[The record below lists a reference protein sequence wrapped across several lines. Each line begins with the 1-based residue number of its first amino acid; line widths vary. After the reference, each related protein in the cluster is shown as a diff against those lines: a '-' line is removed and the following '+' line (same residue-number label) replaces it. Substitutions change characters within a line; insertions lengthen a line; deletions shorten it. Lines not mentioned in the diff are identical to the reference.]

1 MQESKETIEQ
11 KEEKLIDI
19 KGTLK
24 QFVEA
29 DEPELSQEEAIMKY
43 EEPKDKKNK
52 NYNNYNNNDDD
63 DMDTTE
69 EEEHLKRIKQELLA
83 SLKRV
88 EKLEELLFKTRR
100 PSLRTSCTA
109 ASPAALWS
117 SLRTGTGPAIPSS
130 SGRAT
135 RPCERACSP
144 TSTTF
149 WWSRTSP
156 ASPAAT
162 PGDWWSWRICGTPG
176 CGSSPSATGSTFP
189 MTTTG

>member
-1 MQESKETIEQ
+1 MQESKEREEH

-43 EEPKDKKNK
+43 EEPKEKKNK
-52 NYNNYNNNDDD
+52 NYNNYNNNNDD

-88 EKLEELLFKTRR
+88 EKLEELLFKKKLNVKNSKGGGFTSSK
-100 PSLRTSCTA
+100 SLSEKETETKKRNQK
-109 ASPAALWS
+109 
-117 SLRTGTGPAIPSS
+117 
-130 SGRAT
+130 
-135 RPCERACSP
+135 ERE
-144 TSTTF
+144 
-149 WWSRTSP
+149 
-156 ASPAAT
+156 
-162 PGDWWSWRICGTPG
+162 
-176 CGSSPSATGSTFP
+176 
-189 MTTTG
+189 